1 MNSRKQKVM
10 ILMFFILSILTFL
23 ISVGNGAVQMSPV
36 KIIQTLIFDKGSTSY
51 QIIWN
56 VRIPRT
62 IVAALVGIN
71 LSLAGVV
78 LQGIM
83 RNPLASPSTIGVS
96 AGAGLVGLIFLILFP
111 QYYFLAPIGSFLGAL
126 GATMLIYGLVWN
138 GGVMPTRMILAG
150 VAVSS
155 LFGAGNNALMT
166 FYPDRVSGVLNFMV
180 GGLASITWGDLK
192 LILPYTI
199 ICGTILMFLPTRLNI
214 LMLGDE
220 VSTGLGLNVE
230 KTRFIFI
237 ILSSFL
243 AGSAVSVVGLL
254 GFVGLMVPH
263 ITRILIG
270 SDHKYLL
277 PACIFTGA
285 IFVML
290 CDTVSRVIFQPTEVP
305 VGIIISAIGAP
316 FFLYLLKGKG
326 GLSYGHKRK

>member
-1 MNSRKQKVM
+1 MDSRRQKLM
-10 ILMFFILSILTFL
+10 ILVFMVLTFVTFL
-23 ISVGNGAVQMSPV
+23 LSVGNGAVQMSPV
-36 KIIQTLIFDKGSTSY
+36 KIIQTLLYDKGSTSY

-62 IVAALVGIN
+62 IVAALVGVN

-111 QYYFLAPIGSFLGAL
+111 QYYYLAPIGSFIGAL
-126 GATMLIYGLVWN
+126 GATMLIYGLAWN

-180 GGLASITWGDLK
+180 GGLASITWADLN
-192 LILPYTI
+192 LILPYMI
-199 ICGTILMFLPTRLNI
+199 ICTTILIFLPTRLNI

-220 VSTGLGLNVE
+220 ISTGLGLNVE
-230 KTRFIFI
+230 RTRLIFI
-237 ILSSFL
+237 VLSSFL

-270 SDHKYLL
+270 SDHKYLI
-277 PACIFTGA
+277 PACILTGA
-285 IFVML
+285 TFVML
-290 CDTVSRVIFQPTEVP
+290 CDTVSRVLFNPVEVP

-316 FFLYLLKGKG
+316 FFLYLLRSGR
-326 GLSYGHKRK
+326 GLYHGHKRR

>member
-1 MNSRKQKVM
+1 MNSRKQKIT
-10 ILMFFILSILTFL
+10 ILVFFTLTILTFL
-23 ISVGNGAVQMSPV
+23 VSVGNGAVQMSPV
-36 KIIQTLIFDKGSTSY
+36 KIIKTLLFDQGSTSY

-111 QYYFLAPIGSFLGAL
+111 QYYYLSPIGSFLGAL
-126 GATMLIYGLVWN
+126 GATMLIYGLAWN

-192 LILPYTI
+192 LIFPYTI
-199 ICGTILMFLPTRLNI
+199 ICGTILMFLPTRLNV

-230 KTRFIFI
+230 KTRFLFI

-290 CDTVSRVIFQPTEVP
+290 CDTISRVIFQPTEVP

>member
-1 MNSRKQKVM
+1 MNSRKQKIT
-10 ILMFFILSILTFL
+10 ILVFFTLSILTFL
-23 ISVGNGAVQMSPV
+23 VSVGNGAVQMSPV
-36 KIIQTLIFDKGSTSY
+36 KIIKTLLFDQGSTSY

-62 IVAALVGIN
+62 IVAALVGVN

-111 QYYFLAPIGSFLGAL
+111 QYYYLAPIGSFLGAL
-126 GATMLIYGLVWN
+126 GATMLIYGLAWN

-180 GGLASITWGDLK
+180 GGLASITWGDLI
-192 LILPYTI
+192 LIFPYTI
-199 ICGTILMFLPTRLNI
+199 ICGTILMFLPTRLNV

-230 KTRFIFI
+230 KTRFLFI

-316 FFLYLLKGKG
+316 FFLYLLKGRG

>member
-1 MNSRKQKVM
+1 MNSRKQKIT
-10 ILMFFILSILTFL
+10 ILVFFTLTILTFL
-23 ISVGNGAVQMSPV
+23 VSVGNGAVQMSLV
-36 KIIQTLIFDKGSTSY
+36 KIIKTLLFDQGSTSY

-111 QYYFLAPIGSFLGAL
+111 QYYYLAPIGSFLGAL
-126 GATMLIYGLVWN
+126 GATMLIYGLAWN

-199 ICGTILMFLPTRLNI
+199 ICGTILMFLPTRLNV

-230 KTRFIFI
+230 KTRFLFI

>member
-1 MNSRKQKVM
+1 MNSRKQKIT
-10 ILMFFILSILTFL
+10 ILVFFTLSILTFL
-23 ISVGNGAVQMSPV
+23 VSVGNGAVQMSPV
-36 KIIQTLIFDKGSTSY
+36 KIIKTLLFDQGSTSY

-111 QYYFLAPIGSFLGAL
+111 QYYYLSPIGSFLGAL
-126 GATMLIYGLVWN
+126 GATMLIYGLAWN

-192 LILPYTI
+192 LIFPYTI
-199 ICGTILMFLPTRLNI
+199 ICGTILMFLPTRLNV

-230 KTRFIFI
+230 KTRFLFI

>member
-1 MNSRKQKVM
+1 MNSRKQKIT
-10 ILMFFILSILTFL
+10 ILVFFTLSILTFL
-23 ISVGNGAVQMSPV
+23 VSVGNGAVQMSPV
-36 KIIQTLIFDKGSTSY
+36 KIIKTLLFDQGSTSY

-111 QYYFLAPIGSFLGAL
+111 QYYYLAPIGSFLGAL
-126 GATMLIYGLVWN
+126 GATMLIYGLAWN

-199 ICGTILMFLPTRLNI
+199 ICGTILMFLPTRLNV

-230 KTRFIFI
+230 KTRFLFI

>member
-1 MNSRKQKVM
+1 MNSRKQKIT
-10 ILMFFILSILTFL
+10 ILVFFTLSILTFL
-23 ISVGNGAVQMSPV
+23 VSLGNGAVQMSPV
-36 KIIQTLIFDKGSTSY
+36 EIIKTLLFDQGSTSY

-111 QYYFLAPIGSFLGAL
+111 QYYYLAPIGSFLGAL
-126 GATMLIYGLVWN
+126 GATMLIYGLAWN

-166 FYPDRVSGVLNFMV
+166 FYPDRVSGVLTFMV

-192 LILPYTI
+192 LIFPYTI
-199 ICGTILMFLPTRLNI
+199 ICGTILMFLPTRLNV

-230 KTRFIFI
+230 KTRFLFI

-290 CDTVSRVIFQPTEVP
+290 CDTISRVIFQPTEVP

>member
-1 MNSRKQKVM
+1 MNSRKQKIT
-10 ILMFFILSILTFL
+10 ILVFFTLTILTFL
-23 ISVGNGAVQMSPV
+23 VSVGNGAVQMSPV
-36 KIIQTLIFDKGSTSY
+36 KIIKTLLFDQGSTSY

-111 QYYFLAPIGSFLGAL
+111 QYYYLAPIGSFLGAL
-126 GATMLIYGLVWN
+126 GATMLIYGLAWN

-199 ICGTILMFLPTRLNI
+199 ICGTILMFLPTRLNV

-230 KTRFIFI
+230 KTRFLFI

-290 CDTVSRVIFQPTEVP
+290 CDTISRVIFQPTEVP

>member
-1 MNSRKQKVM
+1 MNSRKQKIT
-10 ILMFFILSILTFL
+10 ILVFFTLSILTFL
-23 ISVGNGAVQMSPV
+23 VSVGNGAVQMSPV
-36 KIIQTLIFDKGSTSY
+36 KIIKTLLFDQGSTSY

-56 VRIPRT
+56 VRIPRI

-111 QYYFLAPIGSFLGAL
+111 QYYYLAPIGSFLGAL
-126 GATMLIYGLVWN
+126 GATMLIYGLAWN

-199 ICGTILMFLPTRLNI
+199 ICGTILMFLPTRLNV

-230 KTRFIFI
+230 KTRFLFI

>member
-1 MNSRKQKVM
+1 MDSKKQRL
-10 ILMFFILSILTFL
+10 ILFIFLALTITTFL
-23 ISVGNGAVQMSPV
+23 ISVGNGAVNMSPI
-36 KIIQTLIFDKGSTSY
+36 KIIETLLYNEGSTSY
-51 QIIWN
+51 QILWN

-62 IVAALVGIN
+62 IIAALVGIN
-71 LSLAGVV
+71 LALAGVV

-111 QYYFLAPIGSFLGAL
+111 QYYYLAPIGSFIGAL
-126 GATMLIYGLVWN
+126 GATMLIYGLAWN

-166 FYPDRVSGVLNFMV
+166 FFPDRVSGVLNFMV

-199 ICGTILMFLPTRLNI
+199 ICSIILMFMPVRLNI

-230 KTRFIFI
+230 RTRFIFI

-263 ITRILIG
+263 ITRMLIG

-277 PACIFTGA
+277 PACILTGSS
-285 IFVML
+285 FVML
-290 CDTVSRVIFQPTEVP
+290 CDTVSRVLFKPVEIP

-316 FFLYLLKGKG
+316 FFLYLLRGKG
-326 GLSYGHKRK
+326 GLSFGHKRK

>member
-1 MNSRKQKVM
+1 MNSRKQKIT
-10 ILMFFILSILTFL
+10 ILVFFTLTILTFL
-23 ISVGNGAVQMSPV
+23 VSVGNGAVQMSPV
-36 KIIQTLIFDKGSTSY
+36 KIIKTLLFDQGSTSY

-111 QYYFLAPIGSFLGAL
+111 QYYYLSPIGSFLGAL
-126 GATMLIYGLVWN
+126 GATMLIYGLAWN

-199 ICGTILMFLPTRLNI
+199 ICGTILMFLPTRLNV

-230 KTRFIFI
+230 KTRFLFI

-290 CDTVSRVIFQPTEVP
+290 CDTISRVIFQPTEVP

>member
-1 MNSRKQKVM
+1 MNSRKQKIT
-10 ILMFFILSILTFL
+10 ILVFFTLSILTFL
-23 ISVGNGAVQMSPV
+23 VSVGNGAVQMSPV
-36 KIIQTLIFDKGSTSY
+36 KIIKTLLFDQGSTSY

-62 IVAALVGIN
+62 IVAALVGVN

-111 QYYFLAPIGSFLGAL
+111 QYYYLAPIGSFLGAL
-126 GATMLIYGLVWN
+126 GATMLIYGLAWN

-180 GGLASITWGDLK
+180 GGLASITWGDLI
-192 LILPYTI
+192 LIFPYTI
-199 ICGTILMFLPTRLNI
+199 ICGTILMFLPTRLNV

-230 KTRFIFI
+230 KTRFLFI

>member
-1 MNSRKQKVM
+1 MHSTKQKVM
-10 ILMFFILSILTFL
+10 ILMFLILSILTFL

-36 KIIQTLIFDKGSTSY
+36 KIIQTLLFDKGSTSY

-96 AGAGLVGLIFLILFP
+96 AGAGLVGFIFLILFP
-111 QYYFLAPIGSFLGAL
+111 QYYYLAPIGSFLGAL
-126 GATMLIYGLVWN
+126 GATLLIYGLAWN

-180 GGLASITWGDLK
+180 GGLASITWADLK

-199 ICGTILMFLPTRLNI
+199 ICGIILMFLPTRLNI

-230 KTRFIFI
+230 KTRFVFI

-277 PACIFTGA
+277 PSCIFTGA

-290 CDTVSRVIFQPTEVP
+290 CDTVSRVIFQPVEVP
-305 VGIIISAIGAP
+305 VGITISAIGAP
-316 FFLYLLKGKG
+316 FFLYILKGKG

>member
-1 MNSRKQKVM
+1 MNSRKQKIT
-10 ILMFFILSILTFL
+10 ILVFFTLTILTFL
-23 ISVGNGAVQMSPV
+23 VSVGNGAVQMSPV
-36 KIIQTLIFDKGSTSY
+36 KIIKTLLFDQGSTSY

-111 QYYFLAPIGSFLGAL
+111 QYYYLAPIGSFLGAL
-126 GATMLIYGLVWN
+126 GATMLIYGLAWN

-192 LILPYTI
+192 LIFPYTI
-199 ICGTILMFLPTRLNI
+199 ICGTILMFLPTRLNV

-230 KTRFIFI
+230 KTRFLFI

-290 CDTVSRVIFQPTEVP
+290 CDTISRVIFQPTEVP

>member
-1 MNSRKQKVM
+1 MNSRKQKIT
-10 ILMFFILSILTFL
+10 ILVFFTLTILTFL
-23 ISVGNGAVQMSPV
+23 VSVGNGAVQMSPV
-36 KIIQTLIFDKGSTSY
+36 KIIKTLLFDQGSTSY

-96 AGAGLVGLIFLILFP
+96 SGAGLVGLIFLILFP
-111 QYYFLAPIGSFLGAL
+111 QYYYLAPIGSFLGAL
-126 GATMLIYGLVWN
+126 GATMLIYGLAWN

-199 ICGTILMFLPTRLNI
+199 ICGTILMFLPTRLNV

-230 KTRFIFI
+230 KTRFLFI

>member
-10 ILMFFILSILTFL
+10 ILVFFILNILTFL
-23 ISVGNGAVQMSPV
+23 VSVGNGAVQMSPV
-36 KIIQTLIFDKGSTSY
+36 KIIQTLLFDQGSTSY

-111 QYYFLAPIGSFLGAL
+111 QYYYLAPIGSFLGAL
-126 GATMLIYGLVWN
+126 GATMLIYGLAWN
-138 GGVMPTRMILAG
+138 GGAMPTRMILAG

-199 ICGTILMFLPTRLNI
+199 ICGTILMFLPTRLNV

-230 KTRFIFI
+230 KTRFLFI

>member
-1 MNSRKQKVM
+1 MNSRKQKIT
-10 ILMFFILSILTFL
+10 ILVFFTLSILTFL
-23 ISVGNGAVQMSPV
+23 VSVGNGAVQMSPV
-36 KIIQTLIFDKGSTSY
+36 KIIKTLLFDQGSTSY

-111 QYYFLAPIGSFLGAL
+111 QYYYLSPIGSFLGAL
-126 GATMLIYGLVWN
+126 GATMLIYGLAWN

-220 VSTGLGLNVE
+220 VSTGLGLSVE
-230 KTRFIFI
+230 KTRFLFI

>member
-1 MNSRKQKVM
+1 MNSRKQKIT
-10 ILMFFILSILTFL
+10 ILVFFTLSILTFL
-23 ISVGNGAVQMSPV
+23 VSVGNGAVQMSPV
-36 KIIQTLIFDKGSTSY
+36 KIIKTLLFDQGSTSY

-71 LSLAGVV
+71 FSLAGVV

-111 QYYFLAPIGSFLGAL
+111 QYYYLAPIGSFLGAL
-126 GATMLIYGLVWN
+126 GATMLIYGLAWN

-199 ICGTILMFLPTRLNI
+199 ICGTILMFLPTRLNV

-230 KTRFIFI
+230 KTRFLFI

>member
-96 AGAGLVGLIFLILFP
+96 AGAGLVGLILILFP

-126 GATMLIYGLVWN
+126 GATMLIYGLAWN

-230 KTRFIFI
+230 KTRFMFI
-237 ILSSFL
+237 IISSFL
-243 AGSAVSVVGLL
+243 AGSAVSVVGS

-277 PACIFTGA
+277 PPVSSQGYIRN
-285 IFVML
+285 VM
-290 CDTVSRVIFQPTEVP
+290 
-305 VGIIISAIGAP
+305 
-316 FFLYLLKGKG
+316 
-326 GLSYGHKRK
+326 

>member
-1 MNSRKQKVM
+1 MDSKKQKLM
-10 ILMFFILSILTFL
+10 ILTFIALTAIIFL
-23 ISVGNGAVQMSPV
+23 ISVGNGAVQMSPL
-36 KIIQTLIFDKGSTSY
+36 KIIKTLLYDKASTSY
-51 QIIWN
+51 QILWN

-111 QYYFLAPIGSFLGAL
+111 QYYYLAPIGSFLGAL
-126 GATMLIYGLVWN
+126 GATMLIYGLAWN

-192 LILPYTI
+192 LIFPYTI
-199 ICGTILMFLPTRLNI
+199 ICGTILMFLPTRLNV

-230 KTRFIFI
+230 KTRFLFI

-263 ITRILIG
+263 ITRMLIG

-285 IFVML
+285 SFVMI
-290 CDTVSRVIFQPTEVP
+290 CDTVSRVLFSPIEIP

-316 FFLYLLKGKG
+316 FFLYLLRGKG
-326 GLSYGHKRK
+326 GMSYGHKRK

>member
-1 MNSRKQKVM
+1 MNSRKQKIT
-10 ILMFFILSILTFL
+10 ILVFFTLSILTFL
-23 ISVGNGAVQMSPV
+23 VSLGNGAVQMSPV
-36 KIIQTLIFDKGSTSY
+36 EIIKTLLFDQGSTSY

-96 AGAGLVGLIFLILFP
+96 AGAGLVGLLFLILFP
-111 QYYFLAPIGSFLGAL
+111 QYYYLAPIGSFLGAL
-126 GATMLIYGLVWN
+126 GATMLIYGLAWN

-166 FYPDRVSGVLNFMV
+166 FYPDRVSGVLTFMV

-192 LILPYTI
+192 LIFPYTI
-199 ICGTILMFLPTRLNI
+199 ICGSILMFLPTRLNV

-230 KTRFIFI
+230 KPKFIYND
-237 ILSSFL
+237 
-243 AGSAVSVVGLL
+243 G
-254 GFVGLMVPH
+254 
-263 ITRILIG
+263 
-270 SDHKYLL
+270 
-277 PACIFTGA
+277 
-285 IFVML
+285 
-290 CDTVSRVIFQPTEVP
+290 
-305 VGIIISAIGAP
+305 
-316 FFLYLLKGKG
+316 
-326 GLSYGHKRK
+326 

>member
-1 MNSRKQKVM
+1 MNSRKQKIT
-10 ILMFFILSILTFL
+10 ILVFFTLSILTFL
-23 ISVGNGAVQMSPV
+23 VSVGNGAVQMSPV
-36 KIIQTLIFDKGSTSY
+36 KIIKTLLFDQGSTSY

-111 QYYFLAPIGSFLGAL
+111 QYYYLAPIGSFLGAL
-126 GATMLIYGLVWN
+126 GATMLIYGLAWN

-192 LILPYTI
+192 LIFPYTI
-199 ICGTILMFLPTRLNI
+199 ICGTILMFLPTRLNV

-230 KTRFIFI
+230 KTRFLFI

-290 CDTVSRVIFQPTEVP
+290 CDTISRVIFQPTEVP